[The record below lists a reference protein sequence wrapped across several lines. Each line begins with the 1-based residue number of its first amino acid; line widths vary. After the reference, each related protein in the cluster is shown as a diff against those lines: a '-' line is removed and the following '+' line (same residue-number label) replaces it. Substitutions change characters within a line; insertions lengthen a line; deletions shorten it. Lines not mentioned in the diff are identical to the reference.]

1 MSIGG
6 EILKLLTSHNIA
18 LGSSAS
24 EKGEAYQVSACSQEN
39 IQYPYSFHLM
49 LMPPLILRGNEII
62 IIIIFIVVLLFS
74 SSIVWRVLFV
84 LCNAKYVIFLE
95 NWNNG

>member
-1 MSIGG
+1 MLADIVLLCWPANDTQSRPRQTRAASKSCELCELATLECQVLSIGG

-49 LMPPLILRGNEII
+49 LI
-62 IIIIFIVVLLFS
+62 
-74 SSIVWRVLFV
+74 
-84 LCNAKYVIFLE
+84 A
-95 NWNNG
+95 